1 MAQIGGSILSISLN
15 GRQFSVPADA
25 DFSQKIGGFENE
37 VMANGDST
45 ARLLMTRVPFKL
57 AGVSVSIDD
66 ALQDFEF
73 LQNLADSKEFA
84 DMVVEFASGALW
96 TGQGQIIGELTRAT
110 STATAECEIAGTG
123 TLVQQ

>member
-1 MAQIGGSILSISLN
+1 MQIGGSILSISLN

-45 ARLLMTRVPFKL
+45 SRLLMTRVPFKL
-57 AGVSVSIDD
+57 SSVSVAIDD
-66 ALQDFEF
+66 TIQDFEF
-73 LQNLADSKEFA
+73 LQSIADAKEFA
-84 DMVVEFASGALW
+84 DLVVEFASGALW

-110 STATAECEIAGTG
+110 ATATSEFEISGTG